1 MQFFMT
7 QLSRILGNESG
18 PSAVNFSAMIV
29 VIFLAAILITGNE
42 SRRYI
47 E

>member
-1 MQFFMT
+1 MQFVLT
-7 QLSRILGNESG
+7 QLSRILGSESG
-18 PSAVNFSAMIV
+18 PTAVNFSALIAL
-29 VIFLAAILITGNE
+29 ILLAAILITGNE

>member
-7 QLSRILGNESG
+7 QLSRILGSESG
-18 PSAVNFSAMIV
+18 PSAVNVSALIV
-29 VIFLAAILITGNE
+29 LIFLAAILITGNE

>member
-1 MQFFMT
+1 MQYILAQM
-7 QLSRILGNESG
+7 SRLLGTPAG
-18 PSAVNFSAMIV
+18 PSTINFSALIAL
-29 VIFLAAILITGNE
+29 IFLAAILITGNE

>member
-1 MQFFMT
+1 MQFFLT
-7 QLSRILGNESG
+7 QFSRILGSEPG
-18 PSAVNFSAMIV
+18 PSTVNFSALIV
-29 VIFLAAILITGNE
+29 LIFLAAILITGNE